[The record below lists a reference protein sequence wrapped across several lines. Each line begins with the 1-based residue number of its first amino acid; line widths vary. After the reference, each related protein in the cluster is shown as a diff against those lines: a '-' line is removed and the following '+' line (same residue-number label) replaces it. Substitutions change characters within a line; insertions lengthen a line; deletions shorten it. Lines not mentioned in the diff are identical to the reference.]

1 MRKEHIG
8 ESSESGAEER
18 LSPDLRHAFL
28 RTWSEVVSGEVADDR
43 VVGDSGSFIGTLRR
57 LVETELNGHLELLA
71 QQQGKELPVL
81 PDIQSEASP
90 EEQLTFVRALTERIH
105 AVQNGNNACIT
116 PRLSRELNGM
126 DCSMSTWVMQYELAK
141 TDIHFEWGLPVGHAV
156 GIVTL
161 RNGDRYYAD
170 GQGGFVERVVVEEL
184 PLPDGGKVLEIGNWR
199 EIQERRPS
207 FFPRYVFVMP
217 NGDVQSTIGN
227 MDSMLYKQH
236 LGSITEAQRRV
247 RSEEDVRIVEQ
258 LQPYARKLQDMLRP
272 YAPGERDQDG
282 YEVSPLNQILESV
295 FPASDAMYRRR
306 EFLAD
311 ESRMSMRIE
320 DAREILGERMVFG
333 PEAIRATFG
342 IDFKPEDV
350 PSILYSRE
358 QLERAKENGE
368 TLVLRINQDGEGRPL
383 TLDRMEGM
391 LRQRDGQVFARSGDV
406 EDARRFDMEFFTKD
420 IPRAG
425 WVLVRIAEIPETR
438 HLSIEGQQAFM
449 RRDSAALEREIQRL
463 PAIWDREGVPTEV
476 RPQLPTLDGLRA
488 AMARLPEGAE
498 LPNIADVVFDHVLR
512 RTRGE
517 VVLADMAVATSSRVQ
532 EMLADD
538 GAPQPER
545 PIDVG
550 ASTPEGIS
558 FHYRRSMDFG
568 RPLTKLA
575 EVPGVPIGVIQH

>member
-1 MRKEHIG
+1 
-8 ESSESGAEER
+8 
-18 LSPDLRHAFL
+18 
-28 RTWSEVVSGEVADDR
+28 
-43 VVGDSGSFIGTLRR
+43 
-57 LVETELNGHLELLA
+57 ELLA
-71 QQQGKELPVL
+71 RQQGKELPAL

-105 AVQNGNNACIT
+105 AVQNRNNACIT
-116 PRLSRELNGM
+116 PRLSREFNGM
-126 DCSMSTWVMQYELAK
+126 DCSMSTWVMQHELAK
-141 TDIHFEWGLPVGHAV
+141 AGVAFEWGSPVGHAV

-170 GQGGFVERVVVEEL
+170 GQGGFVERVTVDEL
-184 PLPDGGKVLEIGNWR
+184 PLPEGGKVLEIGNWR

-236 LGSITEAQRRV
+236 LGPISEAQRRM

-272 YAPGERDQDG
+272 YATGERDQDG

-320 DAREILGERMVFG
+320 VARELLGERMVFG
-333 PEAIRATFG
+333 PEAVRAMFG
-342 IDFKPEDV
+342 IELRLENIP
-350 PSILYSRE
+350 PIPYSRE
-358 QLERAKENGE
+358 ELERAKENGE
-368 TLVLRINQDGEGRPL
+368 VLVLRIDHDGEGRPL
-383 TLDRMEGM
+383 TLDRMEGI
-391 LRQRDGQVFARSGDV
+391 LRERGGQVFARPDDV
-406 EDARRFDMEFFTKD
+406 EDARQFDMEFFTKD
-420 IPRAG
+420 IPRVG
-425 WVLVRIAEIPETR
+425 WVLVRVAEIPETR

-449 RRDSAALEREIQRL
+449 RRDIAALEREVQRL
-463 PAIWDREGVPTEV
+463 PAIWDREGIPAEV
-476 RPQLPTLDGLRA
+476 RPSLPSIEDLRA
-488 AMARLPEGAE
+488 AMARLPEDAE
-498 LPNIADVVFDHVLR
+498 LPNAADVVFDDLLR

-517 VVLADMAVATSSRVQ
+517 VALTDMAVATSSRVQ

-538 GAPQPER
+538 GTPQPER

-550 ASTPEGIS
+550 APTPEGIS

-568 RPLTKLA
+568 RPLTNLA
-575 EVPGVPIGVIQH
+575 KVPGVPIGIIQH